1 MDISNKVFIESA
13 FQPEIFGDEMYDL
26 ICRLYPICRSITGDG
41 VRETLSIIHEMVPI
55 EIHEIKT
62 GTRVFDWTVP
72 KEWNIQDAYIK
83 DGSGRRVVDFKESN
97 LHVVSYSTP
106 VKEKMPLAELKKHL
120 HTIPDMPECI
130 PYRTSYYQSD
140 WGFCLKH
147 KDLLAL
153 NDEEYEVSIDADL
166 KDGYMTYGEFFK
178 QGELA
183 DEVVFFSHCCHPSM
197 CNDNLSGLAVIALVA
212 RFLQSFSLRYSYR
225 FLFAPATIGSITWLA
240 QNENN
245 VHHIKHG
252 LVASNLGDAG
262 CSTYKKSRRGDAE
275 IDKAFQHILKNSGK
289 PFDIQAF
296 QPYGYDER
304 QFCSPGFNLPF
315 GRLTRSP
322 NGSYPEYHTSADNL
336 DFVKPEHLF
345 DSFYKIVSVINILE
359 NNKTYQNQS
368 PKCEPQLGKRGLYRQ
383 KGGLQNAG
391 HFELALLWILN
402 LSDGQNSLLDIAE
415 RSKLDFN
422 VIFSGA
428 QALLDCGLLA
438 EATS

>member
-1 MDISNKVFIESA
+1 M
-13 FQPEIFGDEMYDL
+13 
-26 ICRLYPICRSITGDG
+26 
-41 VRETLSIIHEMVPI
+41 
-55 EIHEIKT
+55 
-62 GTRVFDWTVP
+62 
-72 KEWNIQDAYIK
+72 
-83 DGSGRRVVDFKESN
+83 
-97 LHVVSYSTP
+97 
-106 VKEKMPLAELKKHL
+106 
-120 HTIPDMPECI
+120 
-130 PYRTSYYQSD
+130 
-140 WGFCLKH
+140 
-147 KDLLAL
+147 
-153 NDEEYEVSIDADL
+153 
-166 KDGYMTYGEFFK
+166 
-178 QGELA
+178 
-183 DEVVFFSHCCHPSM
+183 
-197 CNDNLSGLAVIALVA
+197 
-212 RFLQSFSLRYSYR
+212 
-225 FLFAPATIGSITWLA
+225 
-240 QNENN
+240 
-245 VHHIKHG
+245 
-252 LVASNLGDAG
+252 ASNLGDAG